1 MARTDLEDDRRL
13 PGRVMPFVWLL
24 LMGVMWGATVSL
36 AKIATEGGAHP
47 LGLTLWQGIGGG
59 TFLLALCWSRR
70 RRLPLDPTH
79 LKFYLVCGLL
89 GVSIPGTLLFYAAPR
104 LPAGII
110 SIVIATVPLFTYAL
124 AYLCR
129 ADSFSFRRIVGIAV
143 GLLAILLL
151 IAPETG
157 LPQRDMVPW
166 VFVTLVSTTCYALE
180 NIYVALRRPEA
191 TETLV
196 VVSGMLFMGALTI
209 SPLVIATGTFV
220 PLGGAWTEV
229 ELSILAMIA
238 LNALAY
244 AIFLHVVQSSGPVF
258 ASQAAYIITLSGVLW
273 GMIIFGERH
282 SLWIWLS
289 LVVVLVGLALVTPRE
304 RNVA

>member
-1 MARTDLEDDRRL
+1 MTRTGLEDDRQL
-13 PGRVMPFVWLL
+13 PGRAMPFVWLL
-24 LMGVMWGATVSL
+24 LMGVMWGASVSL
-36 AKIATEGGAHP
+36 AKIATQGGAHP

-59 TFLLALCWSRR
+59 TFLLALCWGRR

-89 GVSIPGTLLFYAAPR
+89 GVSIPGTLLFYAAPQ

-124 AYLCR
+124 AYLFR
-129 ADSFSFRRIVGIAV
+129 ADSLSSRRILGIAV

-151 IAPETG
+151 IAPKAS
-157 LPQRDMVPW
+157 LPHRDMVPW
-166 VFVTLVSTTCYALE
+166 VFVTLLSSACYALE

-196 VVSGMLFMGALTI
+196 MVSGMLFMGALTI

-220 PLGGAWTEV
+220 PLGSAWTEV
-229 ELSILAMIA
+229 ELSILAMMA

-244 AIFLHVVQSSGPVF
+244 AIFLHVVQTSGPVF
-258 ASQAAYIITLSGVLW
+258 ASQTAYIITLSGVLW

-289 LVVVLVGLALVTPRE
+289 LVVVLIGLALVTPRA
-304 RNVA
+304 RHGA